1 MRLFKKILISTL
13 VLNTI
18 LISSSKAQDSQVYSI
33 NLPYYD
39 WKLKEGKYKLVFEQ
53 NCLMCHSPGYV
64 FGQSKGKTGKDMW
77 RTVVYQMINEF
88 KAPISKED
96 AEKII
101 QYLNE
106 NYSNQ

>member
-1 MRLFKKILISTL
+1 MKVFKVFSISVLIFSTFL
-13 VLNTI
+13 VGG
-18 LISSSKAQDSQVYSI
+18 SKAQDNEVYSI

-39 WKLKEGKYKLVFEQ
+39 WKMKEGKYKLVFEQ